1 MNVWELLLAVYI
13 ASLIVTFAILVHLI
27 REAKRSTKTYLSDK
41 YGMSIDS
48 AELVIKKIADFKPFN
63 IFRYAIEIAF
73 LPIINIKVVL
83 NYGLHVSEYE
93 QWYVDMCIKKL
104 ESKYHDKLLMI
115 KQTIEDIDKKY
126 GEKENKN
133 A

>member
-13 ASLIVTFAILVHLI
+13 ASLIVTFAILVRLI

-73 LPIINIKVVL
+73 IPIINVKVVL

-93 QWYVDMCIKKL
+93 KWYIGMCIKKL
-104 ESKYHDKLLMI
+104 ESKYHDKLVMI
-115 KQTIEDIDKKY
+115 KEAIDGINEKY
-126 GEKENKN
+126 GEKKCE
-133 A
+133 